1 MSSTAV
7 SHHGKQCWNCLLD
20 FQHQETKQLRQRER
34 EREREREGGAGG
46 GQTIRFI
53 IVYYIRNQN
62 NLHKKDY
69 KKYSS
74 ISPSWYDLCG
84 WQKGRYQ
91 LFISNRLLSSIVR
104 FHWFLQDLYRHLAG
118 TEWRHTCSPWT
129 LTPVSVSQKVTW
141 SWSACST
148 WTFQA
153 PTALVN
159 DPTSRYRQTQKH

>member
-34 EREREREGGAGG
+34 EGGAGG

-62 NLHKKDY
+62 NLHKKEY

-74 ISPSWYDLCG
+74 ISPS
-84 WQKGRYQ
+84 
-91 LFISNRLLSSIVR
+91 
-104 FHWFLQDLYRHLAG
+104 
-118 TEWRHTCSPWT
+118 
-129 LTPVSVSQKVTW
+129 
-141 SWSACST
+141 
-148 WTFQA
+148 
-153 PTALVN
+153 
-159 DPTSRYRQTQKH
+159 